1 MNYTR
6 LTPLKEDLLA
16 ARKKLGQQDGK
27 ILLLSSQLEKKR
39 NLAAEFEGQVQR
51 LTTTVKERDV
61 EITNLHGNL
70 RKPQEAV
77 ALRPADGDA
86 QVEAML
92 LHWQRSAGYRYV
104 ISGKD
109 SNNFMSSPQNR
120 LLSSVKKA
128 NRSFTFSPSP
138 SPIPMGSSS
147 PKASDR
153 CPFPL
158 SFQKKLFSPPAAPAH
173 VAVPKSAPK
182 GIAALQQSRYPSVDL
197 CDHTLDGNELD
208 ETFLSE
214 DMDLSFYPLD
224 TTLDQC
230 ASSPSPVRSARPP
243 MPPPTSTGTGTG
255 PLTALSPASFYD
267 KIHTM
272 RDESDRI
279 RGDISRF
286 KGRMEGLH
294 AACYYSQSQSSS
306 SHTSKGKDKGI
317 AQSHQPPRPPMRDI
331 SNLNVSTSS
340 SHQRGRAFC

>member
-158 SFQKKLFSPPAAPAH
+158 SFQKKLFSPPAAPAP
-173 VAVPKSAPK
+173 VAV
-182 GIAALQQSRYPSVDL
+182 
-197 CDHTLDGNELD
+197 
-208 ETFLSE
+208 
-214 DMDLSFYPLD
+214 
-224 TTLDQC
+224 
-230 ASSPSPVRSARPP
+230 
-243 MPPPTSTGTGTG
+243 
-255 PLTALSPASFYD
+255 
-267 KIHTM
+267 
-272 RDESDRI
+272 
-279 RGDISRF
+279 
-286 KGRMEGLH
+286 
-294 AACYYSQSQSSS
+294 QSQPRRASPRCSSRGTPAW
-306 SHTSKGKDKGI
+306 TSATTRSMATSWMRHSCRRTWTCPSIRWTPPWISAHRRRRLCGPRALPCLLPQ
-317 AQSHQPPRPPMRDI
+317 AQVQAQA
-331 SNLNVSTSS
+331 L
-340 SHQRGRAFC
+340 